1 MVVLTTWITHRFKE
15 KRMEFVMTF
24 KTDKMTVT
32 VECPT
37 ITDFKQ
43 INEIFDNLTSK
54 AINEVKPTVKRGR
67 GRPRKQK

>member
-1 MVVLTTWITHRFKE
+1 MVVHRFKE
-15 KRMEFVMTF
+15 KRMELVLTF

-67 GRPRKQK
+67 GHPRKHPKGV